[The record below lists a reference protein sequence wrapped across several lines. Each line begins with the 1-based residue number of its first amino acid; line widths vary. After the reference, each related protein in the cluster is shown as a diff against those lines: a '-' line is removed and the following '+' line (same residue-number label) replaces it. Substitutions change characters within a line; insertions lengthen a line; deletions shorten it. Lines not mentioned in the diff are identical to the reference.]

1 MRRIRVMTAL
11 SFGNPGD
18 GAFLFHRL
26 HSAVGVR
33 RRESTSRRSEHEGL
47 GNGHTSSRT
56 QFLQHV

>member
-1 MRRIRVMTAL
+1 MAL
-11 SFGNPGD
+11 SFGIPGN
-18 GAFLFHRL
+18 GAFLFHRF

-33 RRESTSRRSEHEGL
+33 RRETTSRRSELEGL